1 MASLQQM
8 NAMHVEIRNETAAD
22 VEAIHALTT
31 AAFLTAP
38 HTDHT
43 EQFIIQALRKAGKLA
58 ISWVAQVHGTV
69 VGHVAVSP
77 VSISNGAQGWYGLG
91 PISVLPA
98 YQGQGIGTGL
108 MNAALQALRERG
120 ASGCVVL
127 GEPGYYGR
135 FGFRAV
141 PSLVLADV
149 PPEYFQAVSFGEV
162 MPCGTVTYDEAFSV
176 RG

>member
-1 MASLQQM
+1 
-8 NAMHVEIRNETAAD
+8 MHVEIRNETAAD
-22 VEAIHALTT
+22 VEAIHAVTT

-43 EQFIIQALRKAGKLA
+43 EQFIVQALRRAGKLTV
-58 ISWVAQVHGTV
+58 SLVAEVDATV

-77 VSISNGAQGWYGLG
+77 VSVSDGTPGWYGLG

-98 YQGQGIGTGL
+98 YQGQGIGGRL
-108 MNAALQALRERG
+108 MNAALQALRESG
-120 ASGCVVL
+120 AAGCVVL

-135 FGFRAV
+135 FGFRVV
-141 PSLVLADV
+141 PGLVLADV
-149 PPEYFQAVSFGEV
+149 PPEYFQAVSFGGAV
-162 MPCGTVTYDEAFSV
+162 PCGRVAYDQAFGV